1 MLLEGRAR
9 APGDLALRLP
19 AATLPTLRKKA
30 CMSAGRDSV
39 VSSASEP
46 GSTQDV
52 IGELRQSY
60 DELTNSQ
67 KRIAETIVDD
77 PEFVAF
83 ATVDKF
89 AARLGISPSTI
100 VRFAYRVGLGGYPD
114 LQAQVRDVV
123 RSNIHRGSGEV
134 LADLPGIAGES
145 LRHDINLLTRTGERL
160 DQAELERAIEITV
173 GADRVC
179 VVGGV
184 TTFSV
189 AYYTAVTLDRI
200 RPRVTL
206 VQGPTMPPTGALRDM
221 NIDDVLIAFSFP
233 PYAKT
238 TLGAVKA
245 ARRRGARVVA
255 ITDSL
260 ISPVQGS
267 VDALLLAAVSGIG
280 SQNSLVGAMAIAN
293 ALVSGVTGASPEAAQ
308 RYGESMRLLE
318 DWDAYVLETHTAD
331 D

>member
-1 MLLEGRAR
+1 MTAAGDPAVSALA
-9 APGDLALRLP
+9 AP
-19 AATLPTLRKKA
+19 
-30 CMSAGRDSV
+30 
-39 VSSASEP
+39 EP
-46 GSTQDV
+46 SQDV
-52 IGELRQSY
+52 IGELRHRY

-100 VRFAYRVGLGGYPD
+100 VRFAYRIGLGGYPD
-114 LQAQVRDVV
+114 LQEQVRVLV
-123 RSNIHRGSGEV
+123 RSNMRGSSSEM

-145 LRHDINLLTRTGERL
+145 FRHDVSLLSRTGERL
-160 DQAELERAIEITV
+160 DEAELERAIELTV
-173 GADRVC
+173 GANRVC

-200 RPRVTL
+200 RPRVAL
-206 VQGPTMPPTGALRDM
+206 IQGPAMPPTGALRDM
-221 NIDDVLIAFSFP
+221 DVDDVLIGFSFP

-238 TLGAVKA
+238 TLGAIEA
-245 ARRRGARVVA
+245 ARRRGARVVG
-255 ITDSL
+255 ITDSP
-260 ISPVQGS
+260 ISPIRGK
-267 VDALLLAAVSGIG
+267 VDVLLLAAVSGIG

-293 ALVSGVTGASPEAAQ
+293 ALVNGVTGASPQAAQ

-318 DWDAYVLETHTAD
+318 DWDAYLLETHSAD